1 MAPVVRACPRWPKHA
16 QGKEGKNC
24 LRYPATLRRKEG
36 DRQPE
41 DERTGDEER
50 EENDAVTSYNL
61 PSRLI
66 V

>member
-16 QGKEGKNC
+16 QGKEGKIARGILQPC
-24 LRYPATLRRKEG
+24 AGKEG